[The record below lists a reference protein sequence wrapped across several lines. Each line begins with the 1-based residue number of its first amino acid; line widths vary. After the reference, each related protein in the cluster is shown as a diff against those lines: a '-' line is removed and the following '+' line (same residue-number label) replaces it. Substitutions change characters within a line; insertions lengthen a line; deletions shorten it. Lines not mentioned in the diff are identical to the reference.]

1 MADRYWGENIF
12 SEYNVSGVLAAS
24 LLFSALIRTL
34 AAKATPK
41 KYAFTPRCQTS
52 DRKVVDPKFKMLK
65 NFICRSSINCVRDI
79 GNVRK
84 QSSCYSSKSIASG
97 CRLMFVQAGKSGKKA
112 WGLFLA
118 HLPAALPV
126 GISQQPRVHLR
137 EQQHRFPCSRSSIDV
152 YSE

>member
-65 NFICRSSINCVRDI
+65 NFICRSSIKRQQENPCCLFYLTAMFISKART
-79 GNVRK
+79 
-84 QSSCYSSKSIASG
+84 SPACYQGGHS
-97 CRLMFVQAGKSGKKA
+97 
-112 WGLFLA
+112 
-118 HLPAALPV
+118 
-126 GISQQPRVHLR
+126 
-137 EQQHRFPCSRSSIDV
+137 
-152 YSE
+152 